1 MPENSPVWTNPEW
14 NIRSVSQEGKLSV
27 EKSIYSREN
36 SEVIQLL
43 KKMRED
49 AGVTQIQLAESL
61 GVTQSYVSKIERG
74 ERVVDV
80 VQLRTIC
87 ICLGTTLPKFASLL
101 ERQLEKM
108 R

>member
-1 MPENSPVWTNPEW
+1 MPENSPIWTNPEW
-14 NIRSVSQEGKLSV
+14 NIRSATQEGKLSV

-43 KKMRED
+43 KKIRED

-74 ERVVDV
+74 ERMVDV

-87 ICLGTTLPKFASLL
+87 IRLGTSLPKFANLL